1 MQRKNVI
8 IKDKKMKIVG
18 GEFAQFNVKKDYF
31 KVDGPNLVLTS
42 QKNILKS
49 NKRMEYW
56 RSKGVAVATGS
67 AEAEK
72 ENEFIVKADKLV
84 WNLHEVDKKIYGKKD
99 NWI

>member
-1 MQRKNVI
+1 MGNAEAISGSLSLKSEKIEAYYTETKDSSMDINKVYARKNVI

-49 NKRMEYW
+49 
-56 RSKGVAVATGS
+56 SVS
-67 AEAEK
+67 
-72 ENEFIVKADKLV
+72 L
-84 WNLHEVDKKIYGKKD
+84 
-99 NWI
+99 